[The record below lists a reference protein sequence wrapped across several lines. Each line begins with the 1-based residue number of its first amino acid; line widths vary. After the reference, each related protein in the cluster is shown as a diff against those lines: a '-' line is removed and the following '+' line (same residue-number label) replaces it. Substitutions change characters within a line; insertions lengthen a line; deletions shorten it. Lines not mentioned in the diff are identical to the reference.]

1 MEEDI
6 FSKIQSNSSSKEG
19 ETCNSF
25 ETSNLHNNDTFIEA
39 INDFKFQIQQL
50 IVATEQN
57 KTAISNLES
66 ICQTPQS
73 SSDTAY
79 LELHTCTKERI
90 LMNLSVLKML
100 ILRKKTLN
108 TLNA

>member
-6 FSKIQSNSSSKEG
+6 FSKIQSNSIPKEG
-19 ETCNSF
+19 ETCNRF
-25 ETSNLHNNDTFIEA
+25 ETSNLHNNDKFIETV
-39 INDFKFQIQQL
+39 NDFKFQIQQL

-57 KTAISNLES
+57 ITAISNLES

-73 SSDTAY
+73 SSDTHIHLGNHAH
-79 LELHTCTKERI
+79 LGKN
-90 LMNLSVLKML
+90 MNLSVLKML